1 MPATVNAIGRRGGK
15 PLIAVLL
22 LIGLMVGLAACR
34 GFFGQAP
41 IAILTYEL
49 PANGDQEAPVTITF
63 DISGSTD
70 PDGTVASYELDY
82 GDGSAKKTGTTVPT
96 AEFTYEYTEGGTYT
110 VTLTV
115 TDNDG
120 RIGKDTK
127 IIVIGAAMITFASKR
142 NSSYYGIYR
151 MQVDNIGSETEV
163 RNTAHDELFPD
174 LVRGTRD
181 KIAYAA
187 TGSGWDIFTM
197 GVDGGALAQLTQTP
211 SNQIQPSWSYLG
223 TKIAYASNEAQ
234 TPSITTWEIWTMTA
248 AGGSQTALIT
258 QTPSWAPAYSPVS
271 DKIVF
276 VSEKN
281 NSSTGSALWFRNGTT
296 ATQLWPSTTNHAY
309 RYGDASPTGF
319 LTTPGVL
326 ATDLDL
332 PADAGISKPAWSLD
346 GTKIAFSSDKGGKS
360 DIYVIDISTTGT
372 ASNEL
377 TLEAYVNSLIT
388 GSVTLG
394 QITDTTKDEFCPY
407 WLEDGSGLAFVR
419 LDGSTYKIC
428 KVSFSDGSVTVLTST
443 GTGNATPASRR

>member
-174 LVRGTRD
+174 LVHGTRD

-187 TGSGWDIFTM
+187 EDGTNWNIFTM

-211 SNQIQPSWSYLG
+211 SNEIQPSWSYLG

-234 TPSITTWEIWTMTA
+234 TPSDSTWEIWTMTA

-271 DKIVF
+271 NKIVF

-281 NSSTGSALWFRNGTT
+281 NSSTGSALWFWNGTT
-296 ATQLWPSTTNHAY
+296 ATQLRPSTIDHAH

-319 LTTPGVL
+319 LTTGITPTL
-326 ATDLDL
+326 NL
-332 PADAGISKPAWSLD
+332 PTNAGISKPAWSLD
-346 GTKIAFSSDKGGKS
+346 GTKIAFSSNKEGKS